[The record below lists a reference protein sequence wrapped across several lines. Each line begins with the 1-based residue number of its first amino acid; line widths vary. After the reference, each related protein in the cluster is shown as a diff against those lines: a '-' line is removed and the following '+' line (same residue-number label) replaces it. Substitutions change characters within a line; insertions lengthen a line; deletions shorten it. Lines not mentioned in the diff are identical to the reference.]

1 MSRCVPHAGKS
12 AEVYGPWPAAAEEG
26 FPPAGAVVGGPARF
40 LVLGTFPSIR
50 SQSRQEYYGHER
62 NHFWPLLFSFAA
74 ESGLLPLPAEPG
86 QSMWHAGASLAAVS
100 AYEAKIGLAARLQ
113 VILWDMVKSCRRT
126 TSADDALEI
135 VALNDIAAL
144 LQAHPEIERI
154 GLNGTRASTLF
165 LKNVVYGCDF
175 RQAREALSGVGGRV
189 VLAIA
194 GKTRAIYRLPSTSP
208 VPTPQ
213 YRTIEDKWALWQRF
227 FY

>member
-1 MSRCVPHAGKS
+1 MSNLAS
-12 AEVYGPWPAAAEEG
+12 EEEG
-26 FPPAGAVVGGPARF
+26 FPPAGAAGGPARF
-40 LVLGTFPSIR
+40 LVLGAFPSIR

-62 NHFWPLLFSFAA
+62 NHFWPILFSFAQ
-74 ESGLLPLPAEPG
+74 ERGLLPFRAEPG

-100 AYEAKIGLAARLQ
+100 AYEEKIGIAARLQ

-144 LQAHPEIERI
+144 LQVHPEIERI
-154 GLNGTRASTLF
+154 GLNGTRASELF
-165 LKNVVYGCDF
+165 LKHVVYGCDF

-189 VLAIA
+189 VLAVA

-208 VPTPQ
+208 VPTLH
-213 YRTIEDKWALWQRF
+213 YRTIEDKWTLWQRF